1 MLTDERRG
9 RTEESTFLEDALDW
23 GALDRDSL
31 DRGAL
36 DRDSLDRGALDR
48 GALDQGASD
57 GPKKALSR
65 RAAPHTWSRALS
77 ETLDREAPS
86 RNLGGKEQLR
96 QAPKGQDPSQS
107 GRGLGPC

>member
-23 GALDRDSL
+23 
-31 DRGAL
+31 
-36 DRDSLDRGALDR
+36 

>member
-9 RTEESTFLEDALDW
+9 RTEESTFLEDA
-23 GALDRDSL
+23 L

>member
-31 DRGAL
+31 DQ
-36 DRDSLDRGALDR
+36 GALDR

>member
-23 GALDRDSL
+23 
-31 DRGAL
+31 GAL